1 MAGTQPLAAIAVA
14 ALRPANLT
22 ATLKKTV
29 TAHPAATAT
38 KMTTATLD
46 PPYPFPVPGI
56 AQIRIFSPRGLIIPI
71 PTLFLTPDWRSMK
84 GSPKGRARTMQSEV
98 FTQTIAEDLGVMVPQ
113 VELIRVEGM
122 GEGMEVVVLE
132 MWNVSMTM
140 EMEMK
145 IVSWRSRVLKLREG
159 LLGAEDEEEGMP
171 STRR

>member
-1 MAGTQPLAAIAVA
+1 
-14 ALRPANLT
+14 
-22 ATLKKTV
+22 
-29 TAHPAATAT
+29 
-38 KMTTATLD
+38 
-46 PPYPFPVPGI
+46 
-56 AQIRIFSPRGLIIPI
+56 
-71 PTLFLTPDWRSMK
+71 
-84 GSPKGRARTMQSEV
+84 MQSEV